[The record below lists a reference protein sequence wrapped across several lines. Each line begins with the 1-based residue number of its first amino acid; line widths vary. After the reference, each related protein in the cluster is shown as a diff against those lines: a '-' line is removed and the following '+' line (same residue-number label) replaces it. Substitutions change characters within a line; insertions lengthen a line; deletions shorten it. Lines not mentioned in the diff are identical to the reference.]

1 MAINQERIDEFV
13 SNITSEFLRG
23 TLLLLILLVIE
34 KKGTTHGYE
43 IIQEIFTNSK
53 DLDASS
59 GGTITRVE
67 MSSGIRLKEGTIY
80 PHLNKLNNL
89 GFLNSHW
96 ERNRRLYTLTPMGR
110 ALLEKIKNTYIYLE
124 EVVKGFL

>member
-53 DLDASS
+53 DLDATS
-59 GGTITRVE
+59 GGTIARVE

-89 GFLNSHW
+89 GFLDSHW
-96 ERNRRLYTLTPMGR
+96 ERNRRLYTLTLMGE
-110 ALLEKIKNTYIYLE
+110 ALLEQIKNTYVYLE